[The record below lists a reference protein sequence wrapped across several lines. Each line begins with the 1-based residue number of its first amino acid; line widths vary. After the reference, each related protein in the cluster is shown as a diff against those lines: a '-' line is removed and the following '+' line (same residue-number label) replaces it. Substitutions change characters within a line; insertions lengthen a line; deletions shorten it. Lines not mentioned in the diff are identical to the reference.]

1 MGLWAGI
8 KYALNSTLGTTN
20 FKPLDKIFTDTDQRN
35 KRFVIDESEE
45 LLSQRLDTTNNNMY
59 FYPEISGRILVKV
72 AAGST
77 GYVVVYENDTKL
89 TSLKASSLEDKTYEL
104 SVLRGN
110 TYRFNIV
117 EHSATVSLFG
127 AIHTTGYFEY
137 EIKSE

>member
-8 KYALNSTLGTTN
+8 KYALNSTLGTPN

-72 AAGST
+72 LGGGST
-77 GYVVVYENDTKL
+77 AYVGIYENDTKL
-89 TSLKASSLEDKTYEL
+89 TSLKASTTEKTYEL

-110 TYRFNIV
+110 TYRFNID
-117 EHSATVSLFG
+117 EYSATISLFG